1 MSGKDIGLEGY
12 EPGGGFQPA
21 KLGISRG
28 ELKYLLV
35 LAAILEITHLLR
47 SYLGNPPTI
56 ALMGIAYG
64 AAFAAIGARQ
74 ILKPERW
81 KSGTTEKGARRLRI
95 GGIVSVV
102 LGTAGLTLAIRSL
115 VFLAEGW

>member
-1 MSGKDIGLEGY
+1 MSGEDIGIEGY

-35 LAAILEITHLLR
+35 LAAILEIIHLLR
-47 SYLGNPPTI
+47 TYLGNPPTI

-64 AAFAAIGARQ
+64 AVYAAIGARR

-81 KSGTTEKGARRLRI
+81 ESGTTEKGARRLRI
-95 GGIVSVV
+95 GGIVGVV
-102 LGTAGLTLAIRSL
+102 LGTAVTTLAIGYIVL
-115 VFLAEGW
+115 IAEGW